1 MFLTAGYDDDYWP
14 SRAAALSAYLRG
26 DPEPLVALASP
37 RAGSAAAAENGAA
50 VYTAVECNDA
60 PWPRDWA
67 VWDRDDTRLARVAP
81 SETWDNA
88 WMNLPC
94 AYWPPRPGN
103 GRRTCAPPPARCPP
117 VLILA
122 AERDAAAPY
131 PGAPEMNRRPAG
143 SLLVTERGAGT
154 HGIGGGPNGCVNG
167 CTNDYLLKG
176 RLPARNASCAPRAE
190 PEPGRGRAAG

>member
-81 SETWDNA
+81 FETWDNA

-94 AYWPPRPGN
+94 AYWPAPRQRPQDV
-103 GRRTCAPPPARCPP
+103 RTA
-117 VLILA
+117 
-122 AERDAAAPY
+122 
-131 PGAPEMNRRPAG
+131 PGALPAG
-143 SLLVTERGAGT
+143 AD
-154 HGIGGGPNGCVNG
+154 P
-167 CTNDYLLKG
+167 
-176 RLPARNASCAPRAE
+176 
-190 PEPGRGRAAG
+190 RGRAGRGGAVPGGPGDEPAAGRLAAGDRAGREHARYRVAAPTAA